1 MALWLP
7 VEVCSRARPLRRWS
21 EVLCRFITSRWRTRL
36 VCLLRLVSFC
46 FSSVSFICLLF
57 SSFPPSTSICVG
69 VCACVCVCV
78 RVRVHVRVRMRVCVC
93 VFVCLCACA
102 CPLQQLM
109 TEAEPAD
116 TNDRLLF
123 PVCEHHSRGADDGH
137 RRRFLGG

>member
-1 MALWLP
+1 M
-7 VEVCSRARPLRRWS
+7 
-21 EVLCRFITSRWRTRL
+21 
-36 VCLLRLVSFC
+36 
-46 FSSVSFICLLF
+46 
-57 SSFPPSTSICVG
+57 G
-69 VCACVCVCV
+69 VCACV
-78 RVRVHVRVRMRVCVC
+78 RVRVRVRMRVC

>member
-1 MALWLP
+1 MCVRA
-7 VEVCSRARPLRRWS
+7 CARARA
-21 EVLCRFITSRWRTRL
+21 
-36 VCLLRLVSFC
+36 
-46 FSSVSFICLLF
+46 
-57 SSFPPSTSICVG
+57 
-69 VCACVCVCV
+69 CA
-78 RVRVHVRVRMRVCVC
+78 HACVC
-93 VFVCLCACA
+93 VFVCLCA